1 MMLQTKA
8 VLAFNFF
15 VAIICACMGVLGY
28 RSADEGFGISLQ
40 MKAESNVQSILEI
53 MQYKYPGDWQI
64 VDGALFKGTEQMNG
78 NTEIVDYMGELCKGH
93 VTIFQGDTRVAT
105 TVKKADGQR
114 STGTKASEKVIGEV
128 LRGGKNYTGVAEVVG
143 AEYNCAY
150 SPIKDASGTIV
161 GMLFVG
167 LTAQEM
173 DIQKN
178 FIMSVIVSTLVI
190 MTVLGVLSWFVI
202 GKQMKKLVDV
212 SEALGKVSAGDLRI
226 PDLPVTVQDEIGAL
240 STSLNNM
247 KKKLREL
254 VTSVAHSAEHVA
266 ASSQEL
272 TASGS
277 QTADSINLVAQN
289 TVSMT
294 EGVAKQEGTIND
306 LRKELQ
312 AMADRIHEIRNGAI
326 EMDKTSSASRDS
338 AHDGRS
344 KVEFAIEQINGIAAQ
359 VSKSAQVVRELGK
372 RSDEI
377 GTIVE
382 TISGI
387 ADQTNLLALN
397 AAIEAARAGEHGRGF
412 AVVAEEVRKLAEQ
425 SGTAAKN
432 ISELIATIQQDTNSA
447 VESIEQGNRSVKAGT
462 QSVAETGTAFND
474 IEAQI
479 EKLNATVHASMQNIE
494 AVDLTSQKIL
504 RSMEDVQTI
513 SRQST
518 LEMQNVSAATQ
529 EQAATM
535 HEMSDA
541 AQKLAELAQQLQDE
555 VHEFKI

>member
-1 MMLQTKA
+1 M
-8 VLAFNFF
+8 
-15 VAIICACMGVLGY
+15 
-28 RSADEGFGISLQ
+28 
-40 MKAESNVQSILEI
+40 
-53 MQYKYPGDWQI
+53 
-64 VDGALFKGTEQMNG
+64 
-78 NTEIVDYMGELCKGH
+78 
-93 VTIFQGDTRVAT
+93 
-105 TVKKADGQR
+105 
-114 STGTKASEKVIGEV
+114 
-128 LRGGKNYTGVAEVVG
+128 
-143 AEYNCAY
+143 
-150 SPIKDASGTIV
+150 
-161 GMLFVG
+161 
-167 LTAQEM
+167 
-173 DIQKN
+173 
-178 FIMSVIVSTLVI
+178 
-190 MTVLGVLSWFVI
+190 

-226 PDLPVTVQDEIGAL
+226 ADLSVTAQDEIGAL
-240 STSLNNM
+240 SNSLNNM
-247 KKKLREL
+247 KKKLCEL
-254 VTSVAHSAEHVA
+254 VKRVAYSAEHVA
-266 ASSQEL
+266 ASSEEL
-272 TASGS
+272 TAGSS

-289 TVSMT
+289 TVGMT
-294 EGVAKQEGTIND
+294 ESVAKQENTIND
-306 LRKELQ
+306 LRGELQ
-312 AMADRIHEIRNGAI
+312 AMAEKIHAIRNGAI
-326 EMDKTSSASRDS
+326 EMDKATSASREN
-338 AHDGRS
+338 AHNGRS
-344 KVEFAIEQINGIAAQ
+344 KVEFAIEQIKGIAAQ
-359 VSKSAQVVRELGK
+359 VSKSAEVVRELGK

-432 ISELIATIQQDTNSA
+432 ISELITTIQQDTTSA
-447 VESIEQGNRSVKAGT
+447 VESIEQGNQSVKVGT

-479 EKLNATVHASMQNIE
+479 EKLNRTVHASMENIA
-494 AVDLTSQKIL
+494 AVDSTGQKIL
-504 RSMEDVQTI
+504 NSMEAVLSI

-555 VHEFKI
+555 VHTFKI

>member
-1 MMLQTKA
+1 MTLQTKA
-8 VLAFNFF
+8 VVAFNFF
-15 VAIICACMGVLGY
+15 VVVICACMGFLGY

-64 VDGALFKGTEQMNG
+64 VDGELFKGSEKMNG
-78 NTEIVDYMGELCKGH
+78 NASIVDYMGNICKGH
-93 VTIFQGDTRVAT
+93 VTIFQGDTRVAP

-150 SPIKDASGTIV
+150 SPIRNASGATV

-167 LTAQEM
+167 LPAQEM

-190 MTVLGVLSWFVI
+190 MAILGVGSWLVI

-212 SEALGKVSAGDLRI
+212 SKALGKVSAGDLRI
-226 PDLPVTVQDEIGAL
+226 ADLSVTAQDEIGAL
-240 STSLNNM
+240 SNSLNNM
-247 KKKLREL
+247 KKKLCEL
-254 VTSVAHSAEHVA
+254 VKRVAYSAEHVA
-266 ASSQEL
+266 ASSEEL
-272 TASGS
+272 TAGSS

-289 TVSMT
+289 TVGMT
-294 EGVAKQEGTIND
+294 ESVAKQENTIND
-306 LRKELQ
+306 LRGELQ
-312 AMADRIHEIRNGAI
+312 AMEEKIHAIRNGAI
-326 EMDKTSSASRDS
+326 EMDKAASASREN
-338 AHDGRS
+338 AHNGRS
-344 KVEFAIEQINGIAAQ
+344 KVEFAIEQIKGIAAQ
-359 VSKSAQVVRELGK
+359 VSKSAEVVRELGK

-432 ISELIATIQQDTNSA
+432 ISELIMTIQQDTTSA
-447 VESIEQGNRSVKAGT
+447 VESIEQGNQSVKVGT

-479 EKLNATVHASMQNIE
+479 EKLNRTVHASMENIA
-494 AVDLTSQKIL
+494 AVDSTGQKIL
-504 RSMEDVQTI
+504 SSMEAVLSI

-555 VHEFKI
+555 VHTFKI

>member
-1 MMLQTKA
+1 
-8 VLAFNFF
+8 
-15 VAIICACMGVLGY
+15 MGN
-28 RSADEGFGISLQ
+28 I
-40 MKAESNVQSILEI
+40 
-53 MQYKYPGDWQI
+53 
-64 VDGALFKGTEQMNG
+64 
-78 NTEIVDYMGELCKGH
+78 CKGH

-105 TVKKADGQR
+105 TVKKSDGQR

-143 AEYNCAY
+143 SEYNCAY
-150 SPIKDASGTIV
+150 SPIKDASATIV

-167 LTAQEM
+167 LPAQEM

-190 MTVLGVLSWFVI
+190 MAVLGVLSWFVI

-226 PDLPVTVQDEIGAL
+226 ADLPVTVQDEIGAL

-254 VTSVAHSAEHVA
+254 VTSVADSAEHVA

-294 EGVAKQEGTIND
+294 EGVAKQEGSTIND
-306 LRKELQ
+306 LRKEIQ
-312 AMADRIHEIRNGAI
+312 AMAARIHDIRNGAI
-326 EMDKTSSASRDS
+326 EMDKASSASRENV
-338 AHDGRS
+338 HDGRS
-344 KVEFAIEQINGIAAQ
+344 KVEFAIEQIDGIAAQ
-359 VSKSAQVVRELGK
+359 VSKSAEVVRELGK

-425 SGTAAKN
+425 SGMAAKN
-432 ISELIATIQQDTNSA
+432 ISELITTIQQDTNSA
-447 VESIEQGNRSVKAGT
+447 VESIEQGNHSVKAGT
-462 QSVAETGTAFND
+462 QSVAETGTAFNN

-504 RSMEDVQTI
+504 KSMEDVQTI

-555 VHEFKI
+555 VHKFKV